1 MLEMKVVDMGKI
13 QSYSNDF
20 VSLIKLKKWNFE

>member
-13 QSYSNDF
+13 QSSNDF
-20 VSLIKLKKWNFE
+20 ISLIKLKKWNFE

>member
-1 MLEMKVVDMGKI
+1 MRVG

-20 VSLIKLKKWNFE
+20 VDSADWQK